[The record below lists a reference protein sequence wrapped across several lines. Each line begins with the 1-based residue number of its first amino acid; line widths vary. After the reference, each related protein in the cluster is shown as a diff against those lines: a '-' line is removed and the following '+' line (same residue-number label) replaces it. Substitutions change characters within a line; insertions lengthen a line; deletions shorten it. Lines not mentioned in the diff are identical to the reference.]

1 MPYPFVRGDAIY
13 DLHSKRYGI
22 IVSEKKERDERI
34 LVMFLKKGK
43 WMKPEMTEPWL
54 LEYEN
59 LPNNDVR
66 KEIFQAV
73 KEISD
78 QKPEGLWKLQEA
90 IRRWNVKIKYK
101 GENEER

>member
-1 MPYPFVRGDAIY
+1 M
-13 DLHSKRYGI
+13 
-22 IVSEKKERDERI
+22 SEKKEKDERI

-54 LEYEN
+54 LEYETLLN
-59 LPNNDVR
+59 SDVR

-78 QKPEGLWKLQEA
+78 QKPEGLWKLQEPCED
-90 IRRWNVKIKYK
+90 
-101 GENEER
+101 GM